1 MLYCQ
6 LNTVILSSKRSDI
19 YAYAF
24 NIVLHS
30 LFLIFSQRKS
40 RGPFKWWISTTYQ
53 SRRTGT
59 PSSARA
65 VAEAD
70 SRQGTGDLHVQ
81 RPSYIQ
87 RTHKFVFYASRK
99 RNLKGSSFFF
109 SFICTLLRSNHS
121 TSVILSSNMT
131 LRFLLLIRLKEIKM
145 SFLCRPWSICF
156 FPPWDGRLSTSSCN
170 AEWVHGRVAEFNRA
184 RWLAFLL
191 SKENK
196 YK

>member
-6 LNTVILSSKRSDI
+6 SNTMILSSKRSDI

-70 SRQGTGDLHVQ
+70 SRQGTGDLHAQ

-87 RTHKFVFYASRK
+87 RTHKFVLCGNRK
-99 RNLKGSSFFF
+99 RNLKGSSFFCL
-109 SFICTLLRSNHS
+109 ICTLAIQS
-121 TSVILSSNMT
+121 TLSLWYCLATWRYAFASHKTEWNQNVIVPSVKYL
-131 LRFLLLIRLKEIKM
+131 
-145 SFLCRPWSICF
+145 F
-156 FPPWDGRLSTSSCN
+156 FSMGRLAKHKFVQCRMGAWSCSN
-170 AEWVHGRVAEFNRA
+170 SIVHVDWIFFYRR
-184 RWLAFLL
+184 
-191 SKENK
+191 K
-196 YK
+196 

>member
-6 LNTVILSSKRSDI
+6 LNTVILSSKRSDM
-19 YAYAF
+19 F
-24 NIVLHS
+24 LTSFFLHS

-40 RGPFKWWISTTYQ
+40 RGPFKWWIFTTYQ

-59 PSSARA
+59 TSSARA

-99 RNLKGSSFFF
+99 RNLKGSSFFCLICTLAIQSTLSLWYCLATWCYAFASHKTEWNQNVIVPSVKYLFFSMGRLAKHKFVQCRMGAWSCSWIQSCTLIGF
-109 SFICTLLRSNHS
+109 SFIQG
-121 TSVILSSNMT
+121 
-131 LRFLLLIRLKEIKM
+131 K
-145 SFLCRPWSICF
+145 
-156 FPPWDGRLSTSSCN
+156 
-170 AEWVHGRVAEFNRA
+170 
-184 RWLAFLL
+184 
-191 SKENK
+191 
-196 YK
+196 